1 HSLLK
6 EIGRGYGMIELLIAD
21 YFPFLFFS
29 LAFFDMTGAVLV
41 VPVTDMQAYT
51 KPHLNCQPVAMRGET
66 LNCDAATTLRA
77 STFTGKNF
85 DPGRNLDLF
94 LEKEGVD
101 EGEKL
106 PRPPERGNNEF
117 ISGHIEPPPVS
128 VGALASS
135 HSSLGER
142 LRLVELQC
150 RAYYDQLQQVTMER
164 DVLQEKVRAM
174 DKQRLL
180 GTSKIR
186 ELIEENKSLRA
197 AFEEADVRLGIA
209 EIEQQALLKETQRLR
224 EHLFLMQQELGGEG
238 RRVNC
243 ALQQCLRNVGE
254 SDLTTLGH
262 FSDSEIPQRQP
273 DIMTSSANVVSP
285 DIVGDSLVV
294 IPLAKAESTKQRDS
308 QQETV
313 ADGGPKDQRHKDEQP
328 DLRATN
334 SYLEAR
340 CRVLETQLHRLRERL
355 VSQDLPASPTNT
367 HDK

>member
-1 HSLLK
+1 
-6 EIGRGYGMIELLIAD
+6 MIELLIAE

-94 LEKEGVD
+94 LEKEGAD

-117 ISGHIEPPPVS
+117 ISGHIEPPVS
-128 VGALASS
+128 VGALASP

-243 ALQQCLRNVGE
+243 ALHQCAGTVGE

-262 FSDSEIPQRQP
+262 FSDNEIPQRQS
-273 DIMTSSANVVSP
+273 DIVTSSANVVSP
-285 DIVGDSLVV
+285 DIVGDSLVA

-308 QQETV
+308 QQETL
-313 ADGGPKDQRHKDEQP
+313 ADGGPKDQRRKDEQQ